1 MNFIDWKSNAEQLL
15 SQLRAIDFGYP
26 LGENVV
32 REAVLGTS
40 FADESRLS
48 ATSLDELRKFYEVCD
63 GVSWPDVQNGYFLKQ
78 RKDIGQTKDQYDPI
92 RVTGTD
98 DYQITVVGSSGTGT
112 LFAINGAGNVLSV
125 PSGKIEQNAYF
136 DTTGKIQ
143 VVAESFSKFA
153 EILLVDL
160 KAFVEDKPEH
170 AYVALG

>member
-1 MNFIDWKSNAEQLL
+1 MNFNDWKSHVEQLL
-15 SQLRAIDFGYP
+15 TQLKTIDFGYP

-32 REAVLGTS
+32 RESAPGTS
-40 FADESRLS
+40 FADERRLN
-48 ATSLDELRKFYEVCD
+48 ATSVDELQNFYEVCD

-78 RKDIGQTKDQYDPI
+78 REAIGQLKDEYDPI

-112 LFAINGAGNVLSV
+112 LFAINGAGNVLSI

-143 VVAESFSKFA
+143 VVAVSFSDFA

-170 AYVALG
+170 AYVS